1 MFDVIKKASKYL
13 QESINNLNQKKLG
26 SSHAHAA
33 ISGALGQKSKKA
45 LLADNDNLPIED
57 KFTFYH

>member
-1 MFDVIKKASKYL
+1 MFDVIKKESKYL

-33 ISGALGQKSKKA
+33 ISGALG
-45 LLADNDNLPIED
+45 
-57 KFTFYH
+57 